1 MGRAPRFDADTLLD
15 AARELLLTRGP
26 AGLTVQGVVTAL
38 GAPSGSV
45 YYRFANRD
53 LLAAEVW
60 LRAVQRFQAGLAPAI
75 GVPDPIEAAVR
86 GALHVLEWSR
96 ANRADAS
103 VLMLYRPRDLLPDG
117 WPTAV
122 RPRND
127 AQLARVS
134 AVLSDLARRLGDAD
148 PLRLRFAVVDVPYA
162 AVRPA
167 LLRGNPPESALDDL
181 VEATVRT
188 TLAHPTTTT
197 QEEP

>member
-1 MGRAPRFDADTLLD
+1 MGRTPRFDVDTLLD

-26 AGLTVQGVVTAL
+26 AGLTMQGVISAL

-75 GVPDPIEAAVR
+75 GVPDPLEAAVR
-86 GALHVLEWSR
+86 GALHVLDWSR
-96 ANRADAS
+96 ANLPDAG
-103 VLMLYRPRDLLPDG
+103 VLMLYRPRDLMSD
-117 WPTAV
+117 WPEAL
-122 RPRND
+122 RPRNEE
-127 AQLARVS
+127 QLAAVS
-134 AVLSDLARRLGDAD
+134 TYLSQLSTRSGTD
-148 PLRLRFAVVDVPYA
+148 PLRVRFAVIDVPYA

-167 LLRGNPPESALDDL
+167 LLRGRAPEPELDEL

-188 TLAHPTTTT
+188 TLSDRPTTA

>member
-60 LRAVQRFQAGLAPAI
+60 LRAVERFQAGLTAA
-75 GVPDPIEAAVR
+75 VAAPDPLDAAVR
-86 GALHVLEWSR
+86 SALHVLEWSR

-122 RPRND
+122 RPRNEE
-127 AQLARVS
+127 QLAAVS
-134 AVLSDLARRLGDAD
+134 TYLSQLSTRSGTD
-148 PLRLRFAVVDVPYA
+148 PLRVRFAVIDVPYA

-167 LLRGNPPESALDDL
+167 LLRGRAPEPELDDL